1 MQNTQNKIWNTTL
14 YLRLSR
20 DDGDKEESNSITG
33 QRELLRDYISQRPEF
48 REYAVRVDD
57 GFSGSTFER
66 PSFQKMIEDVK
77 AGRTDCIIVKDL
89 SRFGRNYL
97 DAGEYIEKIFPFLGV
112 RFIAV
117 NDNYDSL
124 GDKKASDDLIIP
136 FKNLINE
143 AYCRDISVKIR
154 SQLEIKR
161 KNGQFLGSFA
171 AFGYLKDDQD
181 KNRLV
186 VDQYAADIVRDIFK
200 WKLEGVSPQDI
211 ADALNKLG
219 VLSPMEYKRSL
230 GMKFT
235 TSFKTNAKAA
245 WSAGTVI
252 RILKNPIYTGV
263 LVQGKETTPS
273 YKVHKRITKDES
285 EWTVI
290 ADSHEAIISKI
301 DFDSVQKV
309 LKCDTRRS
317 PDGKAVG
324 LFSGMIFCGDC
335 GASMVRKTVPAG
347 EKKYVYYVCSAHK
360 QDKSCSP
367 HRMRDVA
374 LEEIVLDSVK
384 QHISEVIDM
393 SELLTITDTAPLRTA
408 QAQKVQRQLDKKHDL
423 YSRELSGKVKNAK
436 RMRAESIGLLS
447 IAVSAFIGILM
458 GIWMATSKRLAVK
471 NTLLGI
477 ATLGVSIPGFVTAIL
492 LMMVF
497 GVWWPVLPIVG
508 LGSPANYILP
518 VAAQSFGQIA
528 SIARLTKSTYSEAI
542 QMDYV
547 TMARAKGLSN
557 LYITARH
564 VLKNAL
570 IPVVTYFGPA
580 IAFLIT
586 GSFVVESIFSIPGIG
601 REFTN
606 AITNRDYTVVLGF
619 SVFIGVIIT
628 VANLAVDIICSLIDP
643 RIKLTN

>member
-1 MQNTQNKIWNTTL
+1 MLNTQKKIWNATL

-20 DDGDKEESNSITG
+20 DDGDKEESGSITG
-33 QRELLRDYISQRPEF
+33 QRELLRDYISQHPEL
-48 REYAVRVDD
+48 REYAIRIDD

-66 PSFQKMIEDVK
+66 PGFQKMIEDVK
-77 AGRTDCIIVKDL
+77 AGRTDCIVVKDL

-124 GDKKASDDLIIP
+124 GERKSSDDLIIP

-143 AYCRDISVKIR
+143 AYCRDISMKIR

-171 AFGYLKDDQD
+171 AFGYLKDEQD
-181 KNRLV
+181 KNKLV

-200 WKLEGVSPQDI
+200 WKLEGISPQDI

-230 GMKFT
+230 GMKYT
-235 TSFKTNAKAA
+235 TSFKTSAKAA

-263 LVQGKETTPS
+263 LIQGKETTPS
-273 YKVHKRITKDES
+273 YKVHKRIAKDKS

-290 ADSHEAIISKI
+290 EDSHEAIISGI

-317 PDGKAVG
+317 PDDKAVG
-324 LFSGMIFCGDC
+324 LFSGMLFCGDC

-367 HRMRDVA
+367 HRMRDTA
-374 LEEIVLDSVK
+374 LEEIILDSLR
-384 QHISEVIDM
+384 QHIREVVNM
-393 SELLTITDTAPLRTA
+393 SELLNITDTAPLRTA
-408 QAQKVQRQLDKKHDL
+408 QAQKVQRQLDKK
-423 YSRELSGKVKNAK
+423 REEYEKLQK
-436 RMRAESIGLLS
+436 
-447 IAVSAFIGILM
+447 
-458 GIWMATSKRLAVK
+458 
-471 NTLLGI
+471 
-477 ATLGVSIPGFVTAIL
+477 L
-492 LMMVF
+492 LMSLYENLTD
-497 GVWWPVLPIVG
+497 GVIDREE
-508 LGSPANYILP
+508 Y
-518 VAAQSFGQIA
+518 
-528 SIARLTKSTYSEAI
+528 ARLKASFTARADEAER
-542 QMDYV
+542 QMDALRESLNDIRSHGTENV
-547 TMARAKGLSN
+547 WMNEFIKRQELASLDRA
-557 LYITARH
+557 
-564 VLKNAL
+564 VVVAL
-570 IPVVTYFGPA
+570 IDK
-580 IAFLIT
+580 ILIY
-586 GSFVVESIFSIPGIG
+586 SNDVVEIIYRWQDEFAWQLDILRSAGL
-601 REFTN
+601 RE
-606 AITNRDYTVVLGF
+606 
-619 SVFIGVIIT
+619 VI
-628 VANLAVDIICSLIDP
+628 
-643 RIKLTN
+643 

>member
-1 MQNTQNKIWNTTL
+1 MQNTQNKIWNATL

-66 PSFQKMIEDVK
+66 PSFQAMIEDVK

-171 AFGYLKDDQD
+171 AFGYMKDERN
-181 KNRLV
+181 KNKLV

-230 GMKFT
+230 GMKYT
-235 TSFKTNAKAA
+235 TSFKTNTQAT

-273 YKVHKRITKDES
+273 YKVHKRVTKAES

-290 ADSHEAIISKI
+290 EDSHEPIVSKI

-317 PDGKAVG
+317 PDGKAVQ
-324 LFSGMIFCGDC
+324 LFSGMVFCGDC

-347 EKKYVYYVCSAHK
+347 GKKYVYYVCSAHK
-360 QDKSCSP
+360 QNKSCSP
-367 HRMRDVA
+367 HRMRDTA
-374 LEEIVLDSVK
+374 LEEIVLDSLK
-384 QHISEVIDM
+384 QHIREVVDM
-393 SELLTITDTAPLRTA
+393 SELLAITDTAPLRTA
-408 QAQKVQRQLDKKHDL
+408 QAQKVQRQLDKKHEEYEKL
-423 YSRELSGKVKNAK
+423 QK
-436 RMRAESIGLLS
+436 
-447 IAVSAFIGILM
+447 
-458 GIWMATSKRLAVK
+458 
-471 NTLLGI
+471 
-477 ATLGVSIPGFVTAIL
+477 L
-492 LMMVF
+492 LMSLYENLADGIIDRDEYTRLKASFASRADEAEKQMDALRERLTEIQNNGTENGWMSEF
-497 GVWWPVLPIVG
+497 TKRQG
-508 LGSPANYILP
+508 LMALDRAVVVALIDKIFIHSNDTVEIIYRWQDEFAWQLDILRR
-518 VAAQSFGQIA
+518 
-528 SIARLTKSTYSEAI
+528 ARLRE
-542 QMDYV
+542 
-547 TMARAKGLSN
+547 
-557 LYITARH
+557 
-564 VLKNAL
+564 
-570 IPVVTYFGPA
+570 VV
-580 IAFLIT
+580 
-586 GSFVVESIFSIPGIG
+586 
-601 REFTN
+601 
-606 AITNRDYTVVLGF
+606 
-619 SVFIGVIIT
+619 
-628 VANLAVDIICSLIDP
+628 
-643 RIKLTN
+643 

>member
-1 MQNTQNKIWNTTL
+1 MLNTQKKIWNATL

-33 QRELLRDYISQRPEF
+33 QRELLRDYISQRPEL
-48 REYAVRVDD
+48 REFAVRVDD

-66 PSFQKMIEDVK
+66 PNFQKMIEDVK

-117 NDNYDSL
+117 NDHYDSL

-171 AFGYLKDDQD
+171 TFGYLKDEQN
-181 KNRLV
+181 KNKLV
-186 VDQYAADIVRDIFK
+186 VDEYAADIIRDIFK

-211 ADALNKLG
+211 ADTLNKLG
-219 VLSPMEYKRSL
+219 ILSPMEYKRSL

-235 TSFKTNAKAA
+235 TSFKTNTKAL

-285 EWTVI
+285 EWIVI
-290 ADSHEAIISKI
+290 EDSHEAIITKI
-301 DFDSVQKV
+301 DFNSVQKI
-309 LKCDTRRS
+309 LKLDTRRS
-317 PDGKAVG
+317 PDDEAVQ
-324 LFSGMIFCGDC
+324 LFSGMVFCSDC

-347 EKKYVYYVCSAHK
+347 GRKYIYYVCSAHK

-367 HRMRDVA
+367 HRMRDTV
-374 LEEIVLDSVK
+374 LEGIVLDSLK
-384 QHISEVIDM
+384 QHIREVVDM
-393 SELLTITDTAPLRTA
+393 SELIEITDTAPLRTA
-408 QAQKVQRQLDKKHDL
+408 QAQKVQRQLDKKHEEYEKL
-423 YSRELSGKVKNAK
+423 QK
-436 RMRAESIGLLS
+436 
-447 IAVSAFIGILM
+447 
-458 GIWMATSKRLAVK
+458 
-471 NTLLGI
+471 
-477 ATLGVSIPGFVTAIL
+477 L
-492 LMMVF
+492 LMSLYENLTD
-497 GVWWPVLPIVG
+497 GIIDREEYARLK
-508 LGSPANYILP
+508 
-518 VAAQSFGQIA
+518 QSFAIRADETEKQMDALRESLTDIQNHGTENAWTDEFIKRQGLTALDRAVVVALIDKILIHSDDVLEIIYRWQDEFAWQIDILR
-528 SIARLTKSTYSEAI
+528 SARLRE
-542 QMDYV
+542 
-547 TMARAKGLSN
+547 
-557 LYITARH
+557 
-564 VLKNAL
+564 
-570 IPVVTYFGPA
+570 VV
-580 IAFLIT
+580 
-586 GSFVVESIFSIPGIG
+586 
-601 REFTN
+601 
-606 AITNRDYTVVLGF
+606 
-619 SVFIGVIIT
+619 
-628 VANLAVDIICSLIDP
+628 
-643 RIKLTN
+643 

>member
-1 MQNTQNKIWNTTL
+1 MLNTQKKIWNATL

-33 QRELLRDYISQRPEF
+33 QRELLRDYISQRPEL
-48 REYAVRVDD
+48 REYAVRIDD
-57 GFSGSTFER
+57 GFSGSTFDR

-124 GDKKASDDLIIP
+124 GDKKTSDDLIIP

-171 AFGYLKDDQD
+171 AFGYLKDEQD
-181 KNRLV
+181 KNKLV

-211 ADALNKLG
+211 ADALNRLG

-235 TSFKTNAKAA
+235 TSFKTNAKAV

-273 YKVHKRITKDES
+273 YKVHKRIIKDES

-290 ADSHEAIISKI
+290 EDSHEAIISKI

-317 PDGKAVG
+317 PGGKAVG

-384 QHISEVIDM
+384 QHIREVIDM

-408 QAQKVQRQLDKKHDL
+408 QAQKVQRQLDKKHEEYEKL
-423 YSRELSGKVKNAK
+423 QK
-436 RMRAESIGLLS
+436 
-447 IAVSAFIGILM
+447 
-458 GIWMATSKRLAVK
+458 
-471 NTLLGI
+471 
-477 ATLGVSIPGFVTAIL
+477 L
-492 LMMVF
+492 LMSLYENLTE
-497 GVWWPVLPIVG
+497 GIIDREEYTRLK
-508 LGSPANYILP
+508 A
-518 VAAQSFGQIA
+518 SFT
-528 SIARLTKSTYSEAI
+528 ARADEAEK
-542 QMDYV
+542 QMDALRENLKEIQNHG
-547 TMARAKGLSN
+547 TENAWMNEFTKRQGLTSLDRA
-557 LYITARH
+557 
-564 VLKNAL
+564 VVVAL
-570 IPVVTYFGPA
+570 IDK
-580 IAFLIT
+580 ILIH
-586 GSFVVESIFSIPGIG
+586 SNDVVEIIY
-601 REFTN
+601 RWQDEF
-606 AITNRDYTVVLGF
+606 AWQLDILRSSRLQEVV
-619 SVFIGVIIT
+619 
-628 VANLAVDIICSLIDP
+628 
-643 RIKLTN
+643 

>member
-1 MQNTQNKIWNTTL
+1 MINTQNKIWNATL

-33 QRELLRDYISQRPEF
+33 QRELLRDYISQRPEL

-171 AFGYLKDDQD
+171 AFGYLKDEQN
-181 KNRLV
+181 KNKLV
-186 VDQYAADIVRDIFK
+186 VDQYAADIVRDIFT

-235 TSFKTNAKAA
+235 TSFKTNSKAL

-252 RILKNPIYTGV
+252 RVLKNPIYTGV

-273 YKVHKRITKDES
+273 YKVHKRITKDKD

-290 ADSHEAIISKI
+290 EDSHEAIISRI

-317 PDGKAVG
+317 PGGKAVG

-360 QDKSCSP
+360 QNKSCSP
-367 HRMRDVA
+367 HRIRDNA
-374 LEEIVLDSVK
+374 LEEIVLDSLK
-384 QHISEVIDM
+384 QHISEVVDM

-408 QAQKVQRQLDKKHDL
+408 QAQKVQRQLDKKHEEYEKL
-423 YSRELSGKVKNAK
+423 QK
-436 RMRAESIGLLS
+436 
-447 IAVSAFIGILM
+447 
-458 GIWMATSKRLAVK
+458 
-471 NTLLGI
+471 
-477 ATLGVSIPGFVTAIL
+477 L
-492 LMMVF
+492 LMSLYENLADGIIDREEYTRLKASFTARADETEKQMDALREQLEDIHNHGTENAWMNEF
-497 GVWWPVLPIVG
+497 IKRQG
-508 LGSPANYILP
+508 LTALDRAVVVALIDKILIHSND
-518 VAAQSFGQIA
+518 VVEIIYRWQDEFAWQLDILRS
-528 SIARLTKSTYSEAI
+528 ARLRE
-542 QMDYV
+542 
-547 TMARAKGLSN
+547 
-557 LYITARH
+557 
-564 VLKNAL
+564 
-570 IPVVTYFGPA
+570 VV
-580 IAFLIT
+580 
-586 GSFVVESIFSIPGIG
+586 
-601 REFTN
+601 
-606 AITNRDYTVVLGF
+606 
-619 SVFIGVIIT
+619 
-628 VANLAVDIICSLIDP
+628 
-643 RIKLTN
+643 

>member
-1 MQNTQNKIWNTTL
+1 MLNTQKKIWNATL

-20 DDGDKEESNSITG
+20 DDGDKEESGSITG
-33 QRELLRDYISQRPEF
+33 QRELLRDYISQHPEL
-48 REYAVRVDD
+48 REYAIRIDD

-66 PSFQKMIEDVK
+66 PGFQKMIEDVK

-124 GDKKASDDLIIP
+124 GEKKSSDDLIIP

-143 AYCRDISVKIR
+143 AYCRDISMKIR

-171 AFGYLKDDQD
+171 AFGYLKDEQD
-181 KNRLV
+181 KNKLV

-200 WKLEGVSPQDI
+200 WKLDGISPQDI

-219 VLSPMEYKRSL
+219 ILSPMEYKRSL
-230 GMKFT
+230 GMKYT
-235 TSFKTNAKAA
+235 TSFKTSAKAA

-263 LVQGKETTPS
+263 LIQGKETTPS
-273 YKVHKRITKDES
+273 YKVHKRIAKDKS

-290 ADSHEAIISKI
+290 ENSHEAIISEI

-317 PDGKAVG
+317 PDDKAVG
-324 LFSGMIFCGDC
+324 LFSGMLFCGDC

-367 HRMRDVA
+367 HRMRDTA
-374 LEEIVLDSVK
+374 LEEIVLDSLR
-384 QHISEVIDM
+384 QHIREVVNM
-393 SELLTITDTAPLRTA
+393 SELLNITDTAPLRNA
-408 QAQKVQRQLDKKHDL
+408 QAQKVQRQLDKK
-423 YSRELSGKVKNAK
+423 REEYEKLQK
-436 RMRAESIGLLS
+436 
-447 IAVSAFIGILM
+447 
-458 GIWMATSKRLAVK
+458 
-471 NTLLGI
+471 
-477 ATLGVSIPGFVTAIL
+477 L
-492 LMMVF
+492 LMSLYENLTD
-497 GVWWPVLPIVG
+497 GVIDREE
-508 LGSPANYILP
+508 Y
-518 VAAQSFGQIA
+518 
-528 SIARLTKSTYSEAI
+528 ARLKASFTARADEAER
-542 QMDYV
+542 QMDALRESLNDIQSHGAENV
-547 TMARAKGLSN
+547 WMNEFIKRQELASLDRA
-557 LYITARH
+557 
-564 VLKNAL
+564 VVVAL
-570 IPVVTYFGPA
+570 IDK
-580 IAFLIT
+580 ILIH
-586 GSFVVESIFSIPGIG
+586 SNDVVEIIYRWQDEFAWQLDILRSAGL
-601 REFTN
+601 RE
-606 AITNRDYTVVLGF
+606 
-619 SVFIGVIIT
+619 VI
-628 VANLAVDIICSLIDP
+628 
-643 RIKLTN
+643 

>member
-219 VLSPMEYKRSL
+219 VLSPMEYKSSL

-408 QAQKVQRQLDKKHDL
+408 QAQKVQRQLDKKHEEYEKL
-423 YSRELSGKVKNAK
+423 QK
-436 RMRAESIGLLS
+436 
-447 IAVSAFIGILM
+447 
-458 GIWMATSKRLAVK
+458 
-471 NTLLGI
+471 
-477 ATLGVSIPGFVTAIL
+477 L
-492 LMMVF
+492 LMSLYENLAD
-497 GVWWPVLPIVG
+497 GIIDREEYTRLK
-508 LGSPANYILP
+508 A
-518 VAAQSFGQIA
+518 SFTTRA
-528 SIARLTKSTYSEAI
+528 DEAEK
-542 QMDYV
+542 QMDALRETLTDIQNHGAENAWMNEFV
-547 TMARAKGLSN
+547 KRKGLTS
-557 LYITARH
+557 LDRA
-564 VLKNAL
+564 VVVAL
-570 IPVVTYFGPA
+570 IDKILIHSNDTVEIIYRWQDEFAWQLDILRTAKLQEVV
-580 IAFLIT
+580 
-586 GSFVVESIFSIPGIG
+586 
-601 REFTN
+601 
-606 AITNRDYTVVLGF
+606 
-619 SVFIGVIIT
+619 
-628 VANLAVDIICSLIDP
+628 
-643 RIKLTN
+643 

>member
-1 MQNTQNKIWNTTL
+1 MLNTQKKIWNATL

-20 DDGDKEESNSITG
+20 DDGDKEESGSITG
-33 QRELLRDYISQRPEF
+33 QRELLRDYISQHPEL
-48 REYAVRVDD
+48 REYAIRIDD

-66 PSFQKMIEDVK
+66 PGFQKMIEDVK

-124 GDKKASDDLIIP
+124 GEKKSSDDLIIP

-143 AYCRDISVKIR
+143 AYCRDISMKIR

-171 AFGYLKDDQD
+171 AFGYLKDEQD
-181 KNRLV
+181 KNKLV

-200 WKLEGVSPQDI
+200 WKLEGISPQDI

-219 VLSPMEYKRSL
+219 ILSPMEYKRSL
-230 GMKFT
+230 GMKYT
-235 TSFKTNAKAA
+235 TSFKTSAKAA

-263 LVQGKETTPS
+263 LIQGKETTPS
-273 YKVHKRITKDES
+273 YKVHKRIAKDKG

-290 ADSHEAIISKI
+290 EDSHEAIISGI

-317 PDGKAVG
+317 PDDKAVG
-324 LFSGMIFCGDC
+324 LFSGMLFCGDC

-367 HRMRDVA
+367 HRMRDTA
-374 LEEIVLDSVK
+374 LEEIILDSLR
-384 QHISEVIDM
+384 QHIREVVNM
-393 SELLTITDTAPLRTA
+393 SELLNITDTAPLRTA
-408 QAQKVQRQLDKKHDL
+408 QAQKVQRQLDKK
-423 YSRELSGKVKNAK
+423 REEYEKLQK
-436 RMRAESIGLLS
+436 
-447 IAVSAFIGILM
+447 
-458 GIWMATSKRLAVK
+458 
-471 NTLLGI
+471 
-477 ATLGVSIPGFVTAIL
+477 L
-492 LMMVF
+492 LMSLYENLTD
-497 GVWWPVLPIVG
+497 GVIDREE
-508 LGSPANYILP
+508 Y
-518 VAAQSFGQIA
+518 
-528 SIARLTKSTYSEAI
+528 ARLKASFTARADEAEK
-542 QMDYV
+542 QMDALRESLNDIQSHGTENV
-547 TMARAKGLSN
+547 WINEFIKRQELASLDRA
-557 LYITARH
+557 
-564 VLKNAL
+564 VVVAL
-570 IPVVTYFGPA
+570 IDK
-580 IAFLIT
+580 ILIH
-586 GSFVVESIFSIPGIG
+586 SNDMVEIIYRWQDEFAWQLDILRSAGL
-601 REFTN
+601 RE
-606 AITNRDYTVVLGF
+606 
-619 SVFIGVIIT
+619 VI
-628 VANLAVDIICSLIDP
+628 
-643 RIKLTN
+643 

>member
-1 MQNTQNKIWNTTL
+1 MQNKIWNATL

-66 PSFQKMIEDVK
+66 PSFQEMIEDVK

-171 AFGYLKDDQD
+171 AFGYMKDEQN
-181 KNRLV
+181 KNKLV

-230 GMKFT
+230 GMKYT
-235 TSFKTNAKAA
+235 TSFKTNTQAT
-245 WSAGTVI
+245 WSAATVI

-273 YKVHKRITKDES
+273 YKVHKRVTKAES

-290 ADSHEAIISKI
+290 EDSHEPIVSKI

-317 PDGKAVG
+317 PDGKAVQ
-324 LFSGMIFCGDC
+324 LFSGMVFCGDC

-347 EKKYVYYVCSAHK
+347 GKKYVYYVCSAHK
-360 QDKSCSP
+360 QNKSCSP
-367 HRMRDVA
+367 HRMRDTA
-374 LEEIVLDSVK
+374 LEEIVLDSLK
-384 QHISEVIDM
+384 QHIREVVDM
-393 SELLTITDTAPLRTA
+393 SELLAITDTAPLRTA
-408 QAQKVQRQLDKKHDL
+408 QAQKVQRQLDKKHEEYEKL
-423 YSRELSGKVKNAK
+423 QK
-436 RMRAESIGLLS
+436 
-447 IAVSAFIGILM
+447 
-458 GIWMATSKRLAVK
+458 
-471 NTLLGI
+471 
-477 ATLGVSIPGFVTAIL
+477 L
-492 LMMVF
+492 LMSLYENLADGIIDREEYTRLKASFASRADEAEKQMDALRERLTEIQNNGTENAWMSEF
-497 GVWWPVLPIVG
+497 TKRQG
-508 LGSPANYILP
+508 LTALDRAVVVALIDKIFIHSNDTVEIIYRWQDEFAWQLDILRR
-518 VAAQSFGQIA
+518 
-528 SIARLTKSTYSEAI
+528 ARLRE
-542 QMDYV
+542 
-547 TMARAKGLSN
+547 
-557 LYITARH
+557 
-564 VLKNAL
+564 
-570 IPVVTYFGPA
+570 VV
-580 IAFLIT
+580 
-586 GSFVVESIFSIPGIG
+586 
-601 REFTN
+601 
-606 AITNRDYTVVLGF
+606 
-619 SVFIGVIIT
+619 
-628 VANLAVDIICSLIDP
+628 
-643 RIKLTN
+643 

>member
-1 MQNTQNKIWNTTL
+1 MLNTQKKIWNATL

-20 DDGDKEESNSITG
+20 DDGDKEESGSITG
-33 QRELLRDYISQRPEF
+33 QRELLRDYISQHPEL
-48 REYAVRVDD
+48 REYAIRIDD

-66 PSFQKMIEDVK
+66 PGFQKMIEDVK

-124 GDKKASDDLIIP
+124 GEKKSSDDLIIP

-143 AYCRDISVKIR
+143 AYCRDISMKIR

-171 AFGYLKDDQD
+171 AFGYLKDEQD
-181 KNRLV
+181 KNKLV

-200 WKLEGVSPQDI
+200 WKLEGISPQDI

-219 VLSPMEYKRSL
+219 ILSPMEYKRSL
-230 GMKFT
+230 GMKYT
-235 TSFKTNAKAA
+235 TSFKTSAKAA

-263 LVQGKETTPS
+263 LIQGKETTPS
-273 YKVHKRITKDES
+273 YKVHKRIAKDKS

-290 ADSHEAIISKI
+290 ENSHEAIISGI

-317 PDGKAVG
+317 PDDKAVG
-324 LFSGMIFCGDC
+324 LFSGMLFCGDC

-367 HRMRDVA
+367 HRMRDTA
-374 LEEIVLDSVK
+374 LEEIVLDSLR
-384 QHISEVIDM
+384 QHIREVVNM
-393 SELLTITDTAPLRTA
+393 SELLNITDTAPLRTA
-408 QAQKVQRQLDKKHDL
+408 QAQKVQRQLDKK
-423 YSRELSGKVKNAK
+423 REEYEKLQK
-436 RMRAESIGLLS
+436 
-447 IAVSAFIGILM
+447 
-458 GIWMATSKRLAVK
+458 
-471 NTLLGI
+471 
-477 ATLGVSIPGFVTAIL
+477 L
-492 LMMVF
+492 LMSLYENLTD
-497 GVWWPVLPIVG
+497 GVIDREE
-508 LGSPANYILP
+508 Y
-518 VAAQSFGQIA
+518 
-528 SIARLTKSTYSEAI
+528 ARLKASFTARADEAEK
-542 QMDYV
+542 QMDALRESLSDIQSHGTENV
-547 TMARAKGLSN
+547 WMNEFIKRQELASLDRA
-557 LYITARH
+557 
-564 VLKNAL
+564 VVVAL
-570 IPVVTYFGPA
+570 IDK
-580 IAFLIT
+580 ILIH
-586 GSFVVESIFSIPGIG
+586 SNDVVEIIYRWQDEFAWQLDILRSAGL
-601 REFTN
+601 RE
-606 AITNRDYTVVLGF
+606 
-619 SVFIGVIIT
+619 VI
-628 VANLAVDIICSLIDP
+628 
-643 RIKLTN
+643 